1 MSQRKK
7 RTVQEKYDYNK
18 RNKVNKFSNGYVNGV
33 EAYRDYATAME
44 HTRKDIKALNKSMA
58 EAAKTK
64 RDPWAIGYMCALRD
78 CANERKGQ

>member
-18 RNKVNKFSNGYVNGV
+18 QFPNRKFSNGYKNGV
-33 EAYRDYATAME
+33 EAYRDYANAIDGY
-44 HTRKDIKALNKSMA
+44 RKDIKELNKSMA
-58 EAAKTK
+58 EAAKNK

-78 CANERKGQ
+78 CANERKGK